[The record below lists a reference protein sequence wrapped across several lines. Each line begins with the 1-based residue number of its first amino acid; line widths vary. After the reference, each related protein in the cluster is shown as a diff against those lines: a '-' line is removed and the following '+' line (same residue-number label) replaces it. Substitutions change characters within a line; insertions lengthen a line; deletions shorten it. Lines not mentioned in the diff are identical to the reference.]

1 MPLLSTMQIFSWM
14 FFSQLQTNN
23 SRCLKELKDDN
34 NIFDFC
40 YQVLKDHEVWRWS
53 FVGNFFCLR
62 WLERK
67 KGEIRLVCV
76 AHKCIHRANTLNWR
90 QLACLHDC
98 YLVAFV
104 MLRWSSQRERKRDVC
119 VCVCKRERG
128 GGERRMM
135 NFKVRI
141 SVIHMN
147 HSNKSLV

>member
-1 MPLLSTMQIFSWM
+1 MMPLLSTMQIFSWM

-23 SRCLKELKDDN
+23 YRCLKELKDDN

-76 AHKCIHRANTLNWR
+76 AHKCIERTNTLNWR

-104 MLRWSSQRERKRDVC
+104 MLRWSSQRERKRGVC
-119 VCVCKRERG
+119 VCERERE
-128 GGERRMM
+128 GGE
-135 NFKVRI
+135 KDDE
-141 SVIHMN
+141 
-147 HSNKSLV
+147 L